1 MMITT
6 GLFEH
11 INQGNTG
18 RLNMV
23 YGYKIGDVID
33 LYERRRTTYGH
44 ANSGRKL
51 TALIIGRSDNIIT
64 VERYRK

>member
-1 MMITT
+1 MQITT

-18 RLNMV
+18 RLIMV
-23 YGYKIGDVID
+23 YDHTVGDTID
-33 LYERRRTTYGH
+33 LYERRVKGH
-44 ANSGRKL
+44 GHIVTGRKL
-51 TALIIGRSDNIIT
+51 TALIIGRSDNVIT